1 MVTNSLPPGLRVS
14 GQRHHHLLYRSK
26 DAQTDICS
34 GRGRA
39 HVSYDF
45 GGKHVGKV
53 GDSACSGYP
62 YRMTSMD
69 QRALEGRG
77 CAMLRG

>member
-1 MVTNSLPPGLRVS
+1 MVTNPLPPGLRVS

-26 DAQTDICS
+26 DAQNDICS

-45 GGKHVGKV
+45 GGNTWVKWVI
-53 GDSACSGYP
+53 A
-62 YRMTSMD
+62 
-69 QRALEGRG
+69 RAVVTRIGWLLWISEH
-77 CAMLRG
+77 